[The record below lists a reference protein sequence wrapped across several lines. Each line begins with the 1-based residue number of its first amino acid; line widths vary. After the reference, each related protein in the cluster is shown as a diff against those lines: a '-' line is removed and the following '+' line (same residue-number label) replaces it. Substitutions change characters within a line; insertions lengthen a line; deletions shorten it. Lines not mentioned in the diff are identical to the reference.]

1 MTSASKS
8 KLEALK
14 EKLRER
20 GYENAKVFE
29 NPDYTSAVVGVDEDG
44 RVVYSYE
51 KMVKH
56 LVKKDKMTEEEAM
69 EFIDYNTIRALPYE
83 GKKRPIVVYSLKD

>member
-14 EKLRER
+14 EKLMER
-20 GYENAKVFE
+20 GYETSVVFT

-83 GKKRPIVVYSLKD
+83 GEKRPIVVYSLKD